1 MLDSPGLRVAFDIGG
16 TFTDVIIASET
27 QISRF
32 KILTL
37 PASVGADVHE
47 CIEGVV
53 RANPGISVESLV
65 HGTTVAANTVLEL
78 SGAKTGLITT
88 AGSGSSSVAS
98 EVSHPAPR
106 SAAYSQLIRTD

>member
-65 HGTTVAANTVLEL
+65 HGTTVAANTVLAL
-78 SGAKTGLITT
+78 SGALAT
-88 AGSGSSSVAS
+88 AYACRCRAGRCQSKCG
-98 EVSHPAPR
+98 HGR
-106 SAAYSQLIRTD
+106 R